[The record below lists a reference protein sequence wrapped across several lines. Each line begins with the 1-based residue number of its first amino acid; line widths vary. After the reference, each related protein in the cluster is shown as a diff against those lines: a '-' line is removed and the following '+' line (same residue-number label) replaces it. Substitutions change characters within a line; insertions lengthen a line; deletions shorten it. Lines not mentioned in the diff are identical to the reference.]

1 MVDLRNS
8 MKRIPFFLAIL
19 WVLLISSNAYSQND
33 PWKKVEEGLYWA
45 EIYPSQK
52 SLVKDSKITI
62 VKINPRFYSFK
73 LLCASDLGK
82 TRMTAKD
89 WCLKHNLISSIN
101 AGMYQE
107 DGLRNVGYMKNFSH
121 INNPRLSSSYKA
133 VLAFNRTDAAVPEIQ
148 IIDLRCQ
155 AFEELKPKYQTFV
168 QSIRMVSCQQE
179 NVWAKQDNMWSLAVL
194 GMDKN
199 GNGLFIFSESPYSVH
214 DFINVLLSLPISLY
228 NAMYLE
234 GGAEASLY
242 FSLNGVE
249 LDKVGN
255 NGSGLNDSLVRGVVR
270 AIPNVLGI
278 TKKTK

>member
-8 MKRIPFFLAIL
+8 MKRMPFFLAIL

-89 WCLKHNLISSIN
+89 WCLKHNLISAIN

-107 DGLRNVGYMKNFSH
+107 DGLRSVGYMKNFSH

-278 TKKTK
+278 TKRAK

>member
-1 MVDLRNS
+1 MVDPRKS
-8 MKRIPFFLAIL
+8 MKRMPFFLAIL

-33 PWKKVEEGLYWA
+33 PWKKVDEGLFWA
-45 EIYPSQK
+45 ELYPSQK
-52 SLVKDSKITI
+52 SPVKDSKITI
-62 VKINPRFYSFK
+62 IKINPKFYSFK

-89 WCLKHNLISSIN
+89 WSLKHNLISSIN

-107 DGLRNVGYMKNFSH
+107 DGLKNVGYMKNFSH

-133 VLAFNRTDAAVPEIQ
+133 VLAFNRTDSAVPEIQ

-155 AFEELKPKYQTFV
+155 TFEELKPKYQTFV
-168 QSIRMVSCQQE
+168 QSIRMVSCRQE

-194 GMDKN
+194 GIDKN
-199 GNGLFIFSESPYSVH
+199 GNALFIFSEAPYSVH

-242 FSLNGVE
+242 FSLNGVD

-278 TKKTK
+278 IKKTK

>member
-33 PWKKVEEGLYWA
+33 PWKKVDEGLYWA
-45 EIYPSQK
+45 EFYPSQK

-194 GMDKN
+194 GLDKN
-199 GNGLFIFSESPYSVH
+199 GNGLFIFSEAPYSVH

>member
-1 MVDLRNS
+1 MVELRKS
-8 MKRIPFFLAIL
+8 MKRTPFFLAIL
-19 WVLLISSNAYSQND
+19 WVLLIFSNALSQND
-33 PWKKVEEGLYWA
+33 PWKKVDEGLYWA
-45 EIYPSQK
+45 EFYPSQK
-52 SLVKDSKITI
+52 PPVKDSKITI
-62 VKINPRFYSFK
+62 VKINPKFYSFK

-89 WCLKHNLISSIN
+89 WCLKHNLISAIN

-107 DGLRNVGYMKNFSH
+107 DGLRSVGYMKNFSH
-121 INNPRLSSSYKA
+121 VNNPRLSSSYKA

-199 GNGLFIFSESPYSVH
+199 GNILFIVSEAPHSVH

-278 TKKTK
+278 TKRTK